1 MKKLALLGGEALIK
15 EHAPEQLFKWP
26 ILTDED
32 RAAAMDVIENNK
44 FSGIDITLKFQE
56 EFAAWQGRRY
66 ALAFTNGT
74 MSLSAAMFSIGL
86 GAGDEIICPTKTYW
100 ASVSQAQTFGATV
113 VFCNINEMLSLDPD
127 DLERCITPKTKAIV
141 AVHYVGYP
149 CDMDRIMA
157 IADKHGIPVI
167 EDCSHA
173 HGSLYKGRKVGTFGK
188 VAAMSMMSGKSF
200 AAGEM
205 GMLVTDDVEVYERA
219 IAYGHYERNNS
230 QYITETDYLK
240 DFYHIPLGGVKGR
253 VNQLCSALGRG
264 QLKYYDE
271 RTAEI
276 RRAMNY
282 FFDLIE
288 DIPGFA
294 PVRVD
299 ESTGS
304 TMGGFYYPL
313 CAYHPEAFGGLSA
326 KRFAE
331 AVRAEFG
338 GAFSSWEGGNY
349 CLHTHPYFK
358 NYDFF
363 NLGKPSRIAFSDRD
377 AREDDKYLA
386 PSEERSCFS
395 VPWFKHFDKEWI
407 EKYAEVFRKVA
418 ENYEEL
424 LEGDDDKEQGG
435 RWHGQENEDVQKK
448 RNEWLGTEKK
458 Q

>member
-1 MKKLALLGGEALIK
+1 MKQLALLGGEALIK
-15 EHAPEQLFKWP
+15 DKAPDTLFKWP

-32 RAAAMDVIENNK
+32 RVAAMDIIENNR

-56 EFAAWQGRRY
+56 EFAAWQGRKY

-74 MSLSAAMFSIGL
+74 MSLSAAMFAVGL
-86 GAGDEIICPTKTYW
+86 SAGDEIICPTKTYW
-100 ASVSQAQTFGATV
+100 ASVSQAQCFGATV

-141 AVHYVGYP
+141 VVHYVGYP
-149 CDMDRIMA
+149 CDMDRIME
-157 IADKHGIPVI
+157 IANRHGIAVI

-205 GMLVTDDVEVYERA
+205 GMLVTDDVEAYERA
-219 IAYGHYERNNS
+219 IAYGHYERNNAD
-230 QYITETDYLK
+230 YITETDYLK
-240 DFYHIPLGGVKGR
+240 DFFHIPLGGVKGR

-264 QLKYYDE
+264 QLRYYDE
-271 RTAEI
+271 RTKEI

-282 FFDLIE
+282 FFDLLE
-288 DIPGFA
+288 DIPAFK

-313 CAYHPEAFGGLSA
+313 CTYKPELLGGLSA

-338 GAFSSWEGGNY
+338 GAFNCWEGGNY
-349 CLHTHPYFK
+349 CLHTHSYFK
-358 NYDFF
+358 SYDLFG
-363 NLGKPSRIAFSDRD
+363 LGKPTRIAFNDRD
-377 AREDDKYLA
+377 IGEDDKLLA
-386 PSEERSCFS
+386 PSEEISCFS

-418 ENYEEL
+418 ENYREL
-424 LEGDDDKEQGG
+424 LDGDDDKEQGG

-448 RNEWLGTEKK
+448 RS
-458 Q
+458 